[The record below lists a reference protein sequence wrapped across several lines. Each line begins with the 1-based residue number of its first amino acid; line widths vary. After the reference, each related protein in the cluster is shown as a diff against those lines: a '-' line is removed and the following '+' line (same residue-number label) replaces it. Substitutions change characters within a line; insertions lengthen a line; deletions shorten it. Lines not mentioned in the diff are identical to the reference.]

1 LRPGAHELYVDFVC
15 FTNGYM
21 WVAGYKYHPNR
32 YIYHKRD
39 GQQLLYTSVTPPS
52 DQESSKFQN
61 SEVSLEI
68 AISCE
73 SWDRALE

>member
-1 LRPGAHELYVDFVC
+1 VHTNYMQILCASPMAICGLRAIN
-15 FTNGYM
+15 TT
-21 WVAGYKYHPNR
+21 PNW

-39 GQQLLYTSVTPPS
+39 GQQLLYTSVTPTS

-68 AISCE
+68 TISCE